1 MNRRKFLTATAVL
14 PWSLSCAA
22 ATPSETVVSALE
34 SAIQEKTI
42 PGAAI
47 VASRKGEI
55 RLNQV
60 RGTYCGLQDRQAPLT
75 PQTLHPLYS
84 FSKLITG
91 TVVAMTIQEG
101 RLEYTDPIAR
111 HIPEFTGG
119 DRGRVTLR
127 HCLTH
132 AAGLTKPESKAVDDE
147 ASWNAAVQ
155 LLCQAP
161 LEWEPGIKTSYH
173 GWSGA
178 FLAAECVRRVSGRK
192 PWAELCR
199 EKLFAP
205 LGLNSISFVLPA
217 DDQPMALVPQPDA
230 AKPLPKS
237 HRAVC
242 GYAGHPGAGCVGT
255 LAEALKIL
263 QLHLQGGEWNGK
275 SLIAKD
281 VFRQMHT
288 VQYAREIESA
298 RAAGKTPAH
307 EPWGLGPLLRGEG
320 PSGGG
325 HKWFGFANQTSA
337 GIFGHA
343 GIDTLIGVAD
353 PLSQKALVFASTHSP
368 KPANQTVPLRNKVT
382 DLTFAELG

>member
-1 MNRRKFLTATAVL
+1 MNRREFLASTAVL
-14 PWSLSCAA
+14 PWSISSLA
-22 ATPSETVVSALE
+22 ATSSESVVAALE
-34 SAIQEKTI
+34 AAIREKTI

-47 VASRKGEI
+47 VASLKGKV
-55 RLNQV
+55 RLDQV
-60 RGTYCGLQDRQAPLT
+60 RGTYCSLKEREVQLAA
-75 PQTLHPLYS
+75 QTLHPLYS

-101 RLEYTDPIAR
+101 RLEYGDPVSR

-119 DRGRVTLR
+119 NRERVTLR

-132 AAGLTKPESKAVDDE
+132 AAGLTKPESKAVDEE

-161 LEWEPGIKTSYH
+161 LEWEPGSKTSYH

-192 PWAELCR
+192 PWVELCQ

-205 LGLNSISFVLPA
+205 LGLKSLSFVLPS
-217 DDQPMALVPQPDA
+217 DDQPLALVPQPNPD
-230 AKPLPKS
+230 KPLPKS
-237 HRAVC
+237 HRAAC

-255 LAEALKIL
+255 LAEALKVL
-263 QLHLQGGEWNGK
+263 QLHLQEGVWNGK
-275 SLIAKD
+275 PLIAKE

-288 VQYAREIESA
+288 VQYAREIEAA
-298 RAAGKTPAH
+298 RAAGKSPAH

-320 PSGGG
+320 PSVGG

-353 PLSQKALVFASTHSP
+353 PRSQKALVFASTHSP